1 MVATDM
7 NLFLI
12 FITISVLFN
21 SILMCYINTASAKTW
36 QCSFKDGWTLNQ
48 DGTETS
54 LSKGTF
60 YGTREYLPPDRMLPL
75 QTHGPMETQIL
86 EEMVYQPVATSL
98 IGHAVVEIGSMTLSV
113 SETLTDKESII
124 TVIFHD
130 GATKALV
137 ERNQCIR
144 IQ

>member
-1 MVATDM
+1 MKM
-7 NLFLI
+7 LSKLL
-12 FITISVLFN
+12 TISVLFN
-21 SILMCYINTASAKTW
+21 SILMCYVNIASARTW
-36 QCSFKDGWTLNQ
+36 QCRFKDGWTLNK

-113 SETLTDKESII
+113 SETLTVMESII

-137 ERNQCIR
+137 ERNLCTR
-144 IQ
+144 IE

>member
-1 MVATDM
+1 M
-7 NLFLI
+7 NGFFKLSA
-12 FITISVLFN
+12 ISVVFN
-21 SILMCYINTASAKTW
+21 SILMCYVNNVNAKMW

-60 YGTREYLPPDRMLPL
+60 YGTREHLPPDRMLPL

-98 IGHAVVEIGSMTLSV
+98 IGHAVVEVGSMTLSV
-113 SETLTDKESII
+113 SETLTDKESVI

-130 GATKALV
+130 GATKALM
-137 ERNQCIR
+137 ERNICTR
-144 IQ
+144 IE

>member
-1 MVATDM
+1 MVETDM
-7 NLFLI
+7 NLFFK
-12 FITISVLFN
+12 FITISALFN
-21 SILMCYINTASAKTW
+21 SILMCYVNIASAKTW

-54 LSKGTF
+54 LTKGTF

-137 ERNQCIR
+137 ERNQCTR
-144 IQ
+144 IE

>member
-1 MVATDM
+1 MKM
-7 NLFLI
+7 LSKLL
-12 FITISVLFN
+12 TISVLFN
-21 SILMCYINTASAKTW
+21 SILMCYVNIVSARTW
-36 QCSFKDGWTLNQ
+36 QCSFKDGWTLNK

-113 SETLTDKESII
+113 SETLTVMESII

-137 ERNQCIR
+137 ERNLCTR
-144 IQ
+144 IE

>member
-1 MVATDM
+1 M
-7 NLFLI
+7 NLFLR

-21 SILMCYINTASAKTW
+21 SILMCYVNIASAKTW
-36 QCSFKDGWTLNQ
+36 QCSFKDGWTVNQ

-54 LSKGTF
+54 LAKGRF

-98 IGHAVVEIGSMTLSV
+98 VGHAVVEVGSMTLSV
-113 SETLTDKESII
+113 SETLTEKESII
-124 TVIFHD
+124 NVIFHD

-137 ERNQCIR
+137 ERNLCTR
-144 IQ
+144 IE

>member
-1 MVATDM
+1 M
-7 NLFLI
+7 NIFFK

-21 SILMCYINTASAKTW
+21 SLLMYYVNIASAKTW

-48 DGTETS
+48 DGTEAS

-60 YGTREYLPPDRMLPL
+60 YGTREFLPPDRMLPL

-98 IGHAVVEIGSMTLSV
+98 IGHAVVEIGSMTMPV

-137 ERNQCIR
+137 ERNLCTR

>member
-1 MVATDM
+1 MKM
-7 NLFLI
+7 LSKLL
-12 FITISVLFN
+12 TISVLFN
-21 SILMCYINTASAKTW
+21 SILMYYVNIASARTW
-36 QCSFKDGWTLNQ
+36 QCSFKDGWTLNK

-113 SETLTDKESII
+113 SETLTDMESII

-137 ERNQCIR
+137 ERNLCTGIE
-144 IQ
+144 

>member
-1 MVATDM
+1 
-7 NLFLI
+7 
-12 FITISVLFN
+12 
-21 SILMCYINTASAKTW
+21 MCYVNTASAKTW

-137 ERNQCIR
+137 ERNQCTR
-144 IQ
+144 IE

>member
-1 MVATDM
+1 M
-7 NLFLI
+7 NLFFK
-12 FITISVLFN
+12 FITISVFFN
-21 SILMCYINTASAKTW
+21 SILMCYINVASAKTW

-137 ERNQCIR
+137 ERNQCTM

>member
-1 MVATDM
+1 M
-7 NLFLI
+7 NEF
-12 FITISVLFN
+12 FKFTTISVLFN
-21 SILMCYINTASAKTW
+21 AIFMCPVNNASAKTW

-60 YGTREYLPPDRMLPL
+60 YGTREFLPPDRMLPL

-98 IGHAVVEIGSMTLSV
+98 IGHGVVEVGSMTLSV

-137 ERNQCIR
+137 ERNLCTR

>member
-1 MVATDM
+1 M
-7 NLFLI
+7 NIVFK
-12 FITISVLFN
+12 FITISVLFY
-21 SILMCYINTASAKTW
+21 SILMCYVNNANAKMW

-86 EEMVYQPVATSL
+86 EQMVYQPVGTSL

-113 SETLTDKESII
+113 SETLSDKESVI

-137 ERNQCIR
+137 ERSICTL
-144 IQ
+144 

>member
-1 MVATDM
+1 M
-7 NLFLI
+7 NLFFK

-21 SILMCYINTASAKTW
+21 SILMCYVNVASAKTW

-75 QTHGPMETQIL
+75 QTHGPMEKQIL

-98 IGHAVVEIGSMTLSV
+98 IGHAVVDVGSMTLSV

-124 TVIFHD
+124 TVIFND

-137 ERNQCIR
+137 ERNLCTR
-144 IQ
+144 IE

>member
-1 MVATDM
+1 M
-7 NLFLI
+7 NLFFK
-12 FITISVLFN
+12 FITISVL
-21 SILMCYINTASAKTW
+21 SITILVYFVNDASAKTW
-36 QCSFKDGWTLNQ
+36 QCKFKDGWTLNQ

-60 YGTREYLPPDRMLPL
+60 YGTREFLAPDRMLPL
-75 QTHGPMETQIL
+75 QTHGPMETQIF
-86 EEMVYQPVATSL
+86 EEMVYQPVANSL
-98 IGHAVVEIGSMTLSV
+98 IGHGVVEVGSMTLSV

-137 ERNQCIR
+137 ERNLCTR

>member
-1 MVATDM
+1 MKM
-7 NLFLI
+7 LSKLL
-12 FITISVLFN
+12 TISVLFN
-21 SILMCYINTASAKTW
+21 SILMCYVNIASARTW
-36 QCSFKDGWTLNQ
+36 QCSFKDGWTLNK

-113 SETLTDKESII
+113 SETLTDMESII

-137 ERNQCIR
+137 ERNLCTR
-144 IQ
+144 IE

>member
-1 MVATDM
+1 M
-7 NLFLI
+7 NEFFK
-12 FITISVLFN
+12 FITILILFN
-21 SILMCYINTASAKTW
+21 SIFICLVNNASAKTW

-60 YGTREYLPPDRMLPL
+60 YGTREFLPPDRMLPL

-86 EEMVYQPVATSL
+86 EEMVYQPVANSL
-98 IGHAVVEIGSMTLSV
+98 IGHAVVEVGSMTLLV

-130 GATKALV
+130 GAAKALV
-137 ERNQCIR
+137 ERNLCKR

>member
-1 MVATDM
+1 MKM
-7 NLFLI
+7 LSKLL
-12 FITISVLFN
+12 TISVLLN
-21 SILMCYINTASAKTW
+21 SILMCYVNIASARTW
-36 QCSFKDGWTLNQ
+36 QCSFKDGWTLNK

-113 SETLTDKESII
+113 SETLTDMESII

-137 ERNQCIR
+137 ERNLCTR
-144 IQ
+144 IE

>member
-1 MVATDM
+1 MKI
-7 NLFLI
+7 I
-12 FITISVLFN
+12 FKFVTISVVFN
-21 SILMCYINTASAKTW
+21 SILICYVNVACAKTW
-36 QCSFKDGWTLNQ
+36 QCRFKDGWTLNQ

-54 LSKGTF
+54 LTKGTF
-60 YGTREYLPPDRMLPL
+60 YGTREYLSPDRMLPL

-86 EEMVYQPVATSL
+86 AEMVYQPVATSL

-137 ERNQCIR
+137 ERNQCTR
-144 IQ
+144 IE

>member
-1 MVATDM
+1 
-7 NLFLI
+7 
-12 FITISVLFN
+12 
-21 SILMCYINTASAKTW
+21 MCYVNVASAKTW

-54 LSKGTF
+54 LTKGTF

-98 IGHAVVEIGSMTLSV
+98 IGHAVVEIGSMTMSV
-113 SETLTDKESII
+113 SETLTDQESVI

-137 ERNQCIR
+137 ERNQCTM

>member
-1 MVATDM
+1 MVETDM
-7 NLFLI
+7 NLFFK
-12 FITISVLFN
+12 FIIISALFN
-21 SILMCYINTASAKTW
+21 SILMCYVNIASAKAW

-54 LSKGTF
+54 ISKGTF

-86 EEMVYQPVATSL
+86 EEMVYQPVATFL
-98 IGHAVVEIGSMTLSV
+98 IGHAVVEVGSMTLSV
-113 SETLTDKESII
+113 SEALTDRESII

-137 ERNQCIR
+137 ERNQCTR

>member
-1 MVATDM
+1 MKM
-7 NLFLI
+7 LSKLL
-12 FITISVLFN
+12 TISVLFN
-21 SILMCYINTASAKTW
+21 SILMCYVNIASARTW
-36 QCSFKDGWTLNQ
+36 LCSFKDGWTLNK

-113 SETLTDKESII
+113 SETLTVMESII

-137 ERNQCIR
+137 ERNLCTR
-144 IQ
+144 IE

>member
-1 MVATDM
+1 MMETEM
-7 NLFLI
+7 NLFFK
-12 FITISVLFN
+12 FITISVLSN
-21 SILMCYINTASAKTW
+21 TILVYFVNDVSAKTW
-36 QCSFKDGWTLNQ
+36 QCNFKDGWTLNQ

-60 YGTREYLPPDRMLPL
+60 YGTREFLPPDRMLPL

-86 EEMVYQPVATSL
+86 EEMVYQPVANSL
-98 IGHAVVEIGSMTLSV
+98 IGHGVVEVGSMTLSV
-113 SETLTDKESII
+113 SETLNDKESII

-137 ERNQCIR
+137 ERNLCTR

>member
-1 MVATDM
+1 MVETDM
-7 NLFLI
+7 NLFFK

-21 SILMCYINTASAKTW
+21 SILMCYVNIASAKTW

-54 LSKGTF
+54 LTKGTF

-98 IGHAVVEIGSMTLSV
+98 IGHAVVEVGSMTISV

-130 GATKALV
+130 GATQALV
-137 ERNQCIR
+137 ERNQCTR

>member
-1 MVATDM
+1 M
-7 NLFLI
+7 
-12 FITISVLFN
+12 
-21 SILMCYINTASAKTW
+21 
-36 QCSFKDGWTLNQ
+36 
-48 DGTETS
+48 
-54 LSKGTF
+54 
-60 YGTREYLPPDRMLPL
+60 PPDRMLPL

-98 IGHAVVEIGSMTLSV
+98 VGHAVVEIGSMTLSV

-137 ERNQCIR
+137 ERNQCTR
-144 IQ
+144 IE

>member
-1 MVATDM
+1 MKM
-7 NLFLI
+7 LSKLL
-12 FITISVLFN
+12 TISVLFN
-21 SILMCYINTASAKTW
+21 SILMCYVNIASARTW
-36 QCSFKDGWTLNQ
+36 QCSFKDGWTLNK

-54 LSKGTF
+54 LSKGIF

-113 SETLTDKESII
+113 SETLTVMESII

-137 ERNQCIR
+137 ERNLCTR
-144 IQ
+144 IE

>member
-1 MVATDM
+1 M
-7 NLFLI
+7 NLFFK

-21 SILMCYINTASAKTW
+21 SILMCYINIASAKTW

-54 LSKGTF
+54 LTKGTF
-60 YGTREYLPPDRMLPL
+60 YGTREYLPPDRMRPL

-113 SETLTDKESII
+113 SETLTDQESVI

-137 ERNQCIR
+137 ERNQCTR
-144 IQ
+144 IE

>member
-1 MVATDM
+1 MKMLSKLLA
-7 NLFLI
+7 
-12 FITISVLFN
+12 ISVLFN
-21 SILMCYINTASAKTW
+21 SILMCYVNIASARTW
-36 QCSFKDGWTLNQ
+36 QCSFKDGWTLNK

-113 SETLTDKESII
+113 SETLTDMESII

-137 ERNQCIR
+137 ERNLCTR
-144 IQ
+144 IE

>member
-1 MVATDM
+1 MKM
-7 NLFLI
+7 LSKLL
-12 FITISVLFN
+12 TISVLFN
-21 SILMCYINTASAKTW
+21 SILMCYVNIASARTW
-36 QCSFKDGWTLNQ
+36 QCSFKDGWTLNK

-113 SETLTDKESII
+113 SETLTDMESII

-137 ERNQCIR
+137 ERNLCTR

>member
-1 MVATDM
+1 MKM
-7 NLFLI
+7 LSKLL
-12 FITISVLFN
+12 TISVLFN
-21 SILMCYINTASAKTW
+21 SILMCYVNIVSARTW
-36 QCSFKDGWTLNQ
+36 QCSFKDGWTLNK

-113 SETLTDKESII
+113 SETLTDMESII

-137 ERNQCIR
+137 ERNLCTR
-144 IQ
+144 IE

>member
-1 MVATDM
+1 MKM
-7 NLFLI
+7 LSKLL
-12 FITISVLFN
+12 TISVLFN
-21 SILMCYINTASAKTW
+21 SILMCYVNIASARTW
-36 QCSFKDGWTLNQ
+36 LCSFKDGWTLNK

-98 IGHAVVEIGSMTLSV
+98 IGHAVVKIGSMTLSV
-113 SETLTDKESII
+113 SETLTDMESII

-137 ERNQCIR
+137 ERNLCTR
-144 IQ
+144 IE

>member
-1 MVATDM
+1 MKM
-7 NLFLI
+7 LSKLL
-12 FITISVLFN
+12 TISVLFN
-21 SILMCYINTASAKTW
+21 SILMCYVNIASARTW
-36 QCSFKDGWTLNQ
+36 QCRFKDGWTLNK

-86 EEMVYQPVATSL
+86 EEMAYQPVATSL

-113 SETLTDKESII
+113 SETLTDMESII

-137 ERNQCIR
+137 ERNLCTR
-144 IQ
+144 IE

>member
-1 MVATDM
+1 M
-7 NLFLI
+7 NEFFK
-12 FITISVLFN
+12 FITISILFN
-21 SILMCYINTASAKTW
+21 SIFICLVNNASAKTW

-60 YGTREYLPPDRMLPL
+60 YGTREFLPPDRMLPL

-98 IGHAVVEIGSMTLSV
+98 IGHAVVEVGSMTLLV

-137 ERNQCIR
+137 ERNLCKR

>member
-1 MVATDM
+1 M
-7 NLFLI
+7 NLFFK

-21 SILMCYINTASAKTW
+21 SILMCYINIASAKTW

-86 EEMVYQPVATSL
+86 EEMVYQPVATSFV
-98 IGHAVVEIGSMTLSV
+98 GHAVVEIGSMTLSV

-137 ERNQCIR
+137 ERNLCTR
-144 IQ
+144 IE

>member
-1 MVATDM
+1 M
-7 NLFLI
+7 NLFFK

-21 SILMCYINTASAKTW
+21 SILMCYVNAASAKTW
-36 QCSFKDGWTLNQ
+36 QCGFKDGWTLNQ

-54 LSKGTF
+54 LTKGTF

-98 IGHAVVEIGSMTLSV
+98 IGHAVVDVGSMTLSV

-137 ERNQCIR
+137 ERNLCTR
-144 IQ
+144 IE